1 MKAEEF
7 DAKFEAGEDMT
18 EFLDFSTARRP
29 NREKKKVE
37 LNLPV
42 WIIRKLESEAEKEG
56 ISMQVYLE
64 NYLAQQLMTIV

>member
-7 DAKFEAGEDMT
+7 DRRFDAGEDMS
-18 EFLDFSTARRP
+18 EFFDLSKARRP

-42 WIIRKLESEAEKEG
+42 WMIRKLENEAEKQG

-64 NYLAQQLMTIV
+64 NYLAQQLMTAV

>member
-7 DAKFEAGEDMT
+7 DRRFDAGEDMS
-18 EFLDFSTARRP
+18 EFFDLSKARRP
-29 NREKKKVE
+29 NKEKKKVE

-42 WIIRKLESEAEKEG
+42 WMIRKLENEAKKQG

-64 NYLAQQLMTIV
+64 NYLTQQLTPAT